1 MGWFLP
7 TDLVFG
13 KEITTRIASSN
24 GIPPLHLAAEKGH
37 VDVVRYLVEAGV
49 SPDLAEDDG
58 YTALHGAAEGQNVSS
73 PIRDGWV

>member
-1 MGWFLP
+1 
-7 TDLVFG
+7 
-13 KEITTRIASSN
+13 
-24 GIPPLHLAAEKGH
+24 

-58 YTALHGAAEGQNVSS
+58 YTALHGAAEGQNLSS